1 MTAETDD
8 ILIERRGPLALV
20 TLNRPKALNALTLPM
35 IRRLDP
41 ALADFAADGAVRAVL
56 IRGAGDRAFCAGG
69 DVRAVWEDGRAAK
82 AGTGDGALTR
92 DFFREEYVLNR
103 RINRFPKPFVALL
116 DGIAMGGGVGLSI
129 HGSHRI
135 VTEKT
140 LFAMPETGIGLFPD
154 VGGSWFLPR
163 MPGEVG
169 TYLALTGARLHA
181 ADCLYVGAGTRFV
194 PSELMEELTAE
205 LEEALAG
212 GGPAK
217 DAVDGVVSRHCRT
230 PGRPPLAE
238 HRQAIDECFRFDT
251 VEEIL
256 TALRRR
262 GDEWAAAQAETLS
275 RMSPTSLKV
284 ALEEV
289 RRGAG
294 KDIDAC
300 LAMEY
305 RLSQA
310 CMAGHDFYE
319 GIRAVLVDKDRS
331 PKWSP
336 ATLAEVTDA
345 AVEAH
350 FAPLGPR
357 ELSF

>member
-1 MTAETDD
+1 MTADTDD
-8 ILIERRGPLALV
+8 ILIERQGPLAVV

-41 ALADFAADGAVRAVL
+41 ALAAFAADDGVRAVL

-69 DVRAVWEDGRAAK
+69 DVRAVYDDGRAMK

-103 RINRFPKPFVALL
+103 RIHRFPKPFVALL

-163 MPGEVG
+163 MPGELG
-169 TYLALTGARLHA
+169 TYVALTGARLHA

-194 PSELMEELTAE
+194 PSELMEELQTE
-205 LEEALAG
+205 LARDLAG
-212 GGPAK
+212 GDDAADVV
-217 DAVDGVVSRHCRT
+217 DAVVARHCR
-230 PGRPPLAE
+230 PAGEPPLAE
-238 HRQAIDECFRFDT
+238 RREAIDQCFRFDT
-251 VEEIL
+251 VEEIV

-262 GDEWAAAQAETLS
+262 GDAWATQQLETLS
-275 RMSPTSLKV
+275 RMSPTSMKV
-284 ALEEV
+284 TLEEV

-294 KDIDAC
+294 RDIDAC

-305 RLSQA
+305 RLAQA

-319 GIRAVLVDKDRS
+319 GIRAVLVDKDRN

-336 ATLAEVTDA
+336 AALAEVTDDM
-345 AVEAH
+345 VERH
-350 FAPLGPR
+350 FAELGER
-357 ELSF
+357 ELVF